1 MEQFQL
7 LDIVALLEPIEKHN
21 LQKGQ
26 VGTIVEILEENRIFL
41 VEFSNKQGET
51 MTLVPL
57 AEHQLLLLHLNAEMA
72 A

>member
-7 LDIVALLEPIEKHN
+7 LDIVALLEPIERHH

-41 VEFSNKQGET
+41 VEFANKQGET

-57 AEHQLLLLHLNAEMA
+57 SEHQLLLLHLNAEMA